1 MFHAAEALLL
11 SRGLEYTSHRASLA
25 AYAREFAKGGLLPPR
40 FHRALLDAYEARLSA
55 DYESA
60 FTVDSETAR
69 RYLDS
74 AKEFVAS
81 AAKFLGHA
89 KFGEE

>member
-1 MFHAAEALLL
+1 ML